1 MLRTDKMYDLTEK
14 FISVV
19 AAPGR
24 EHKLAK
30 LVMEMA
36 EPYCDEMWVDAIG
49 NVICKVNGTGEN
61 KKKILYSAHMDEVA
75 MMVTYI
81 EENGMI
87 RFRNNGGP
95 GYISAAY
102 TDVRFENGV
111 RGVLELNRAG
121 SYDPQTMQIDIGAKS
136 KEEAEKYVQVG
147 DSFGTEHSM
156 FRMCGTTVAGRPFDD
171 RAGMAIIMQA
181 MIDLKERGVRPYH
194 EIYFAFSV
202 QEETVWPAP
211 GALVLANVI
220 QPDIGIAIDG
230 CVTTDMQGATPVN
243 AYVGGGVGICASE
256 AKLVTDK
263 DLLDT
268 MVRTCKKDG
277 IPYTVY
283 AEHYGGTDAMPM
295 QTAGKGCKAGILAFP
310 GKHWHTR
317 TEVIDLA
324 DCVAVTDLVVALCDV
339 EEFIMD

>member
-1 MLRTDKMYDLTEK
+1 MLKTDKIYELTEK
-14 FISVV
+14 FVSVV

-30 LVMEMA
+30 IVQEMA
-36 EPYCDEMWVDAIG
+36 KPYCDEMWVDTIG
-49 NVICKVNGTGEN
+49 NVICRVDGTGEN

-121 SYDPQTMQIDIGAKS
+121 SYDPQTMQVDIGAKS
-136 KEEAEKYVQVG
+136 KAEAEEFVQVG
-147 DSFGTEHSM
+147 DSFAAESGL
-156 FRMCGTTVAGRPFDD
+156 FRLCGTTVAGRPLDD
-171 RAGMAIIMQA
+171 RMGMAIVMQA
-181 MIDLKERGVRPYH
+181 MIDISERGKKPYND
-194 EIYFAFSV
+194 IYFAFSV

-230 CVTTDMQGATPVN
+230 CVTPDMQGATPVN
-243 AYVGGGVGICASE
+243 AHLGGGVCICASE

-268 MVRTCKKDG
+268 MVRTCKEKD
-277 IPYTVY
+277 IRYTVY

-295 QTAGKGCKAGILAFP
+295 QTAGKGCKAGIIAFP

-317 TEVIDLA
+317 TEMADLD
-324 DCVAVTDLVVALCDV
+324 DCVCATDLIVALCDTK
-339 EEFIMD
+339 EFVMD